1 MAMRRWRRGARGAL
15 TVIGAALATF
25 LAGISMQV
33 TSRAV
38 GGAPPDTAAVV
49 RRLPVGRLALRG
61 GSSGAP
67 AATASSSEDVAEA
80 EKPDDFPHIPTD
92 ELDEDEREAL
102 HMFRDVERQYMNNE
116 LPLEARLQF
125 DEWMAEQTLALKAEV
140 EDNYDNPEAAD
151 DDAGPK
157 PALNMTA
164 IRNETD
170 LAAAADAMVQACD
183 ELHREASELQEK
195 VMEAMD
201 SVRTWHD
208 NPGGYTSAPGTPD
221 GEGADAPEDPDQEG
235 PENLVGQSRRAQ
247 EGQLMGNVPGSRR
260 ARGVGGAGGGGAD
273 DVMIDVGTPR
283 G

>member
-92 ELDEDEREAL
+92 ELDEDEREDL
-102 HMFRDVERQYMNNE
+102 
-116 LPLEARLQF
+116 ARLLTRVRLPG
-125 DEWMAEQTLALKAEV
+125 ETRTTRRWASSR
-140 EDNYDNPEAAD
+140 
-151 DDAGPK
+151 AGGVDRH
-157 PALNMTA
+157 ATVRRL
-164 IRNETD
+164 
-170 LAAAADAMVQACD
+170 LAAGQRV
-183 ELHREASELQEK
+183 LASL
-195 VMEAMD
+195 
-201 SVRTWHD
+201 
-208 NPGGYTSAPGTPD
+208 
-221 GEGADAPEDPDQEG
+221 
-235 PENLVGQSRRAQ
+235 RR
-247 EGQLMGNVPGSRR
+247 
-260 ARGVGGAGGGGAD
+260 
-273 DVMIDVGTPR
+273 
-283 G
+283 